1 MNRLGL
7 LFVLVTSAEVLLL
20 VLLGNGLG
28 PLPTFGLIVATGLVG
43 GWVARAQGLA
53 VLQRIAGDLQR
64 GQPPAAGL
72 VEGGLVVAGGLLLLT
87 PGVLT
92 DVLGFAFVLPPTRS
106 RLAPLVIRWVS
117 ENFTVQ
123 GLHVDLGP
131 AGPRPPGAPPR
142 APRRPADGRPPS
154 ADASPFDHPVA

>member
-53 VLQRIAGDLQR
+53 VLQRIATDLQR
-64 GQPPAAGL
+64 GQPPASGL

-92 DVLGFAFVLPPTRS
+92 DVLGFAFVLPPTRT
-106 RLAPLVIRWVS
+106 RLAPVVLRWVS

-131 AGPRPPGAPPR
+131 TGVPRPGDRPR
-142 APRRPADGRPPS
+142 DPHRRPDDRPPS
-154 ADASPFDHPVA
+154 THASPFDHPVA